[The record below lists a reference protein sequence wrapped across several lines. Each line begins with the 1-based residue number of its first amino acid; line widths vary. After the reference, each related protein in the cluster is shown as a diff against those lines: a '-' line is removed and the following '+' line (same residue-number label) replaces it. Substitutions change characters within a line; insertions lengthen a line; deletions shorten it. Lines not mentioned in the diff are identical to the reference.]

1 MKGYELEFQS
11 AIEVKS
17 EIVDF
22 TFELLVNERLRSDSS
37 SNSLELRLIIV
48 SRVLSIV
55 NPIRVEREISITKE
69 SRGQESFDVPE
80 DDLRS

>member
-22 TFELLVNERLRSDSS
+22 TFNLLVNERLRSDSS
-37 SNSLELRLIIV
+37 SNSLEFRLIIV
-48 SRVLSIV
+48 GRILSIV
-55 NPIRVEREISITKE
+55 DPIRVEREISISKE
-69 SRGQESFDVPE
+69 SREERFD
-80 DDLRS
+80 RTKR